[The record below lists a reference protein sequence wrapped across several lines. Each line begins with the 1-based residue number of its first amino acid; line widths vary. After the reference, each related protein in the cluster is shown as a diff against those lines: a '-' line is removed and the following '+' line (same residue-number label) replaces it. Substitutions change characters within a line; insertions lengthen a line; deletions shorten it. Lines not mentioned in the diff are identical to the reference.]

1 VRDHL
6 RAMTEPRPS
15 HVLGGLPRS
24 RPHRRSQRR
33 PAVQPIPAPAATQ
46 TTTPEESTGKA
57 ALQMTKT
64 NAGAANPA
72 ARATA
77 GAANPAARA
86 TAGAANPAA
95 RATASAAKPQAGT
108 SAAKRKTRAATVAR
122 PSSQIAPTGR
132 ATTTSEAAHA
142 GDAARAGEAA
152 PTGAEPTT
160 AMPPLT
166 PPVTPGA
173 KATRTDVL
181 GTAVQAAAELAE
193 IGLTVGART
202 LRNTLSRLPH
212 P

>member
-1 VRDHL
+1 VK
-6 RAMTEPRPS
+6 
-15 HVLGGLPRS
+15 V
-24 RPHRRSQRR
+24 
-33 PAVQPIPAPAATQ
+33 
-46 TTTPEESTGKA
+46 

-64 NAGAANPA
+64 NADAANSA

-77 GAANPAARA
+77 GAAN
-86 TAGAANPAA
+86 
-95 RATASAAKPQAGT
+95 PQAGT
-108 SAAKRKTRAATVAR
+108 SAAKRKTRATTVAR
-122 PSSQIAPTGR
+122 PSSQIASTGR
-132 ATTTSEAAHA
+132 ATTTSEAAHTGETA
-142 GDAARAGEAA
+142 HAGEAA

-181 GTAVQAAAELAE
+181 GTAVQAVAELAE